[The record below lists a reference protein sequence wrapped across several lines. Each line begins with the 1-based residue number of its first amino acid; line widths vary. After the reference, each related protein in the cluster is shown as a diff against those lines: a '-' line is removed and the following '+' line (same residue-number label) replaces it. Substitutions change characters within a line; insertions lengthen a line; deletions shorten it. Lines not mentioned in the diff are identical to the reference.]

1 MFEVIVIGLFLWL
14 SFKFIKLAFKLTW
27 GAAKLIASLL
37 FIIALPSL
45 IVCFLFASGLLLL
58 VPVLMI
64 IGAIAMLS
72 SSV

>member
-64 IGAIAMLS
+64 IGAIAMIS

>member
-1 MFEVIVIGLFLWL
+1 MFEFIVIGLFLWL

-37 FIIALPSL
+37 FMIALPSL

-58 VPVLMI
+58 IPVLMI
-64 IGAIAMLS
+64 IGAIAMIS